1 MSVLQ
6 IASDV
11 LRWPLIVSREIQQKE
26 YKTLGLAAISF
37 YLIVGN
43 PLQQGLVLQD
53 YVAFYLIAG
62 GVTVASR
69 FLIDGSA

>member
-1 MSVLQ
+1 MSQIVL
-6 IASDV
+6 DV
-11 LRWPLIVSREIQQKE
+11 FRWPLIVSQEIKDKE
-26 YKTLGLAAISF
+26 YKTMGLAAISF

-53 YVAFYLIAG
+53 YAAFYFIAG
-62 GVTVASR
+62 GVTLASR